1 MSKTVQIAEKGL
13 KNPNPKIVL
22 FLCRWCSGKGA
33 DLAGTS
39 RMEYPHNVLPIMV
52 NCSSRI
58 DPQHVVEAFL
68 EGADGVLV
76 TGCHFGDC
84 HYKTGNYK
92 AYKRM
97 MILAKLLKQVGVNP
111 SRFRITWI
119 SATEA
124 AKFAEVTKSMV
135 QDLKLLPPYKP
146 KVSEGGQKK

>member
-1 MSKTVQIAEKGL
+1 MTSTLQRQGEIL
-13 KNPNPKIVL
+13 NPDPKIIL

-39 RMEYPHNVLPIMV
+39 RLQYPPNILPIMV

-58 DPQHVVEAFL
+58 DPQLVVEAFL
-68 EGADGVLV
+68 EGADGVCV
-76 TGCHFGDC
+76 TGCHLGDC

-97 MILAKLLKQVGVNP
+97 TVLSTLLEQIGVN
-111 SRFRITWI
+111 SKRFRLEWI

-124 AKFAEVTKSMV
+124 AKFAKITTEMV
-135 QDLKLLPPYKP
+135 EDLKYLEPYSK
-146 KVSEGGQKK
+146 GGEE